1 MLESVMFYWLLIGS
15 LIILAGVLL
24 YYTGWY
30 ERVLP
35 VVIIDSQ
42 EAWVVDRWGKDRVLH
57 EGFNRI
63 LPGIDK
69 VEAKVSLKE
78 FPVDPPAQNIITKDQ
93 IKISVDM
100 IATIKVVDP
109 LKAIMEVDDYK
120 EAVKTLVMTSVLSKM
135 GKRDLAEIQQNVDG
149 ISKEVIAHI
158 EEESSR
164 WGIKVVQVRF
174 ENIDYSDDIKATME
188 KEVADRIKNKMKLEE
203 AQAKSDAAVK
213 EAEGFK
219 KAAAFKADALV
230 HEISTLQ
237 KIMPDMDNTKIL
249 EFLKSLDYIHSM
261 KNLSQSDNAKFV
273 IYPSDGP
280 SMDKIMSTEY
290 MSQSMNKK

>member
-30 ERVLP
+30 ERILP

-69 VEAKVSLKE
+69 IEAKVSLKE
-78 FPVDPPAQNIITKDQ
+78 FPVDPPAQSIITKDQ
-93 IKISVDM
+93 IKITVDM

-109 LKAIMEVDDYK
+109 LKAVMEIDDYK
-120 EAVKTLVMTSVLSKM
+120 EAVKSLVMTSVLAKM
-135 GKRDLAEIQQNVDG
+135 GKHDLAEIQQNVDG
-149 ISKEVIAHI
+149 ISKEVITHI

-164 WGIKVVQVRF
+164 WGVKVVQVKF
-174 ENIDYSDDIKATME
+174 ENIDYSDEIKATME

-237 KIMPDMDNTKIL
+237 KIMPDMDNVKIL

-280 SMDKIMSTEY
+280 SMDKVMSTEY
-290 MSQSMNKK
+290 MSQSMGKK